1 MKKKKNIRT
10 LIRGI
15 VREEVAMAI
24 QEVIT
29 ELKQPVQQVQ
39 QKISKPKQ
47 QKIIEKKTFSKNSV
61 LNDVLNETAMSDM
74 EDWPSMGGGT
84 FDSDSANQILSSAYS
99 DVNPGTDMSNGDIIA
114 TPDAP
119 DNIKNLFNKDYGQIL
134 KKSIEKSKGRNG

>member
-29 ELKQPVQQVQ
+29 ELKQPTKQV
-39 QKISKPKQ
+39 SKPKTRK
-47 QKIIEKKTFSKNSV
+47 KIVEKKTFSNNSV
-61 LNDVLNETAMSDM
+61 LNDVLKETAMSDM
-74 EDWPSMGGGT
+74 EDWPTMGGGT
-84 FDSDSANQILSSAYS
+84 FDSTSANEVLSSAYS
-99 DVNPGTDMSNGDIIA
+99 NVQGGDVSNADIIV
-114 TPDAP
+114 PGEAP
-119 DNIKNLFNKDYGQIL
+119 AEIKNLFDKDYSGIL